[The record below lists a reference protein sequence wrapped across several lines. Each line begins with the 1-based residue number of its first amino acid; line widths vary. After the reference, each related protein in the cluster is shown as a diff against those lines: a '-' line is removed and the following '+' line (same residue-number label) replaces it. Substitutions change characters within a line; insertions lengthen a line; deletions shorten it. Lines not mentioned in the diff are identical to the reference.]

1 MSHSFISPKFYD
13 MIGWDENDP
22 RRIST
27 TILNPLGEDF
37 SVMRTTVLPSML
49 DNLAHNHAHRNPTAS
64 LYELGTI
71 YTPTV
76 KDGKADPD
84 VLPHEEKILI
94 LGSYGRLSFFQFKG
108 AIEALLR
115 ELNIKGA
122 SLCSREGQPVLP
134 PGPLCQ
140 GAY

>member
-1 MSHSFISPKFYD
+1 
-13 MIGWDENDP
+13 
-22 RRIST
+22 
-27 TILNPLGEDF
+27 
-37 SVMRTTVLPSML
+37 MRTTVLPSML

-84 VLPHEEKILI
+84 VLPHEEKILT

-108 AIEALLR
+108 VIEALLR
-115 ELNIKGA
+115 ELNIKGRV
-122 SLCSREGQPVLP
+122 LCSREGQPDLP

-140 GAY
+140 GAH

>member
-76 KDGKADPD
+76 KDGKADPGRSAARGED
-84 VLPHEEKILI
+84 PNSRQLRPPVVLPVQ
-94 LGSYGRLSFFQFKG
+94 GRDRG
-108 AIEALLR
+108 AA
-115 ELNIKGA
+115 A
-122 SLCSREGQPVLP
+122 
-134 PGPLCQ
+134 
-140 GAY
+140 

>member
-1 MSHSFISPKFYD
+1 MYGYDKIPTTLYAGEMVQGEFTPSQQAERAPLHWSAARRGFDESMSHSFISPKFYD

-64 LYELGTI
+64 CTSWAPFI
-71 YTPTV
+71 PRRSRT
-76 KDGKADPD
+76 A
-84 VLPHEEKILI
+84 
-94 LGSYGRLSFFQFKG
+94 RLTRTYCRTRRRF
-108 AIEALLR
+108 
-115 ELNIKGA
+115 
-122 SLCSREGQPVLP
+122 
-134 PGPLCQ
+134 
-140 GAY
+140 